1 MHGVESMKDPLYI
14 TSNGI
19 LSRKGNTLYYIN
31 RDVKKA
37 LPINR
42 INEINCYGRVTLKSG
57 ASSLLMKEGIPVN
70 FFNKYGYYKGS
81 LYPRIQ
87 LNSGLVVVKQA
98 EHYLNKEK
106 RTYIAKEIVKGI
118 KYNILKSLKYYK
130 SRGKKVGGYIKD
142 IENETLENKN
152 VPQLRSSEGRMWN
165 SYYQSF
171 NKILK
176 TFKMEKREIRPPTT
190 ELNALISFGNSLL
203 YVSTLSEIYHTY
215 LHPSISFLHEPH
227 ERRFSLALDIADIY
241 KPIITGRIIFKLVNT
256 RTIRKKD
263 FNHDIGVFL
272 NDRGK
277 QIFLKEYQNRMET
290 TIKHPKL
297 NRRVSYKYL
306 LRLECYKLIKHL
318 LGDKKYESFKS
329 WW

>member
-1 MHGVESMKDPLYI
+1 MRDPIYI

-31 RDVKKA
+31 KNIKKA

-70 FFNKYGYYKGS
+70 FFNKYGYYEGS

-98 EHYLNKEK
+98 EHYINKEK

-130 SRGKKVGGYIKD
+130 SRGKKVGRYIED
-142 IENETLENKN
+142 IENESLENKN
-152 VPQLRSSEGRMWN
+152 VPQLRSSEGHMWN

-256 RTIRKKD
+256 RTITKKD
-263 FNHDIGVFL
+263 FNYDIGVFL

-277 QIFLKEYQNRMET
+277 HIFLKEYQKRMET